1 MKILNYY
8 WQVASCTLD
17 ASTKIY
23 AYRVDCVHADVF
35 KMAGGLAV
43 GNKRHSENGEMEE
56 EEDERQQSGETAEV
70 TRTKKRS
77 RKVNKTCK

>member
-1 MKILNYY
+1 LKILNFY

-43 GNKRHSENGEMEE
+43 GNRRLSDKGEGEE
-56 EEDERQQSGETAEV
+56 EEDEREESRGTAELLR
-70 TRTKKRS
+70 TRKRS
-77 RKVNKTCK
+77 RKVNKMCK

>member
-43 GNKRHSENGEMEE
+43 GNKKHSDKGEGEE
-56 EEDERQQSGETAEV
+56 EEDEREESRGSAEV
-70 TRTKKRS
+70 LRTRKRL
-77 RKVNKTCK
+77 RKVKKMCK

>member
-43 GNKRHSENGEMEE
+43 GNKRHSDKGEGEE
-56 EEDERQQSGETAEV
+56 EEDEREESRGSAEILR
-70 TRTKKRS
+70 TRKRS
-77 RKVNKTCK
+77 RKVKKMYK

>member
-1 MKILNYY
+1 LKILNYY

-43 GNKRHSENGEMEE
+43 GNKRHSDKGEGEE
-56 EEDERQQSGETAEV
+56 EEDEREESRGSAEV
-70 TRTKKRS
+70 LRTRKRS
-77 RKVNKTCK
+77 RKVKKMCK

>member
-1 MKILNYY
+1 MWNYC

-43 GNKRHSENGEMEE
+43 GNRRLSDKGEGEE
-56 EEDERQQSGETAEV
+56 EEGEREERESRGTAEV
-70 TRTKKRS
+70 LRTRKRS
-77 RKVNKTCK
+77 RKVGKMCK